1 MASTSSGSKPRKPRR
16 IPVTKPNARPGFVER
31 TSRPLYTS
39 RKRRGPLL
47 APSEKSE
54 GLLGCESVLESKF
67 VAATRFDDRVERA
80 YAQSRVMDVVSGLT
94 APDHEKLM
102 ERLASEGYAASEAK
116 LWYIDFELILVG
128 TFRPVYVEVK
138 PESRAA
144 AVEADLEARRAACER
159 IGVGF
164 LLVLDKHFPETLAH
178 NLHILQRY
186 VGTPV
191 SEETKSRI
199 LQALSGGAHTIAEL
213 TQLADAGLAEVY
225 GLVANGM
232 LAMDLFEDRLDRQAR
247 VRPSAGEPR
256 KILPLA

>member
-1 MASTSSGSKPRKPRR
+1 MASTSPGSKPRKPRR

-39 RKRRGPLL
+39 RNRRGPLL

-67 VAATRFDDRVERA
+67 VAATRFDDRVERT
-80 YAQSRVMDVVSGLT
+80 YAQPRVMDVVSGLT
-94 APDHEKLM
+94 APDREKLM
-102 ERLASEGYAASEAK
+102 ERLASEGYAPSEAK

-128 TFRPVYVEVK
+128 AIRPVYVEVK
-138 PESRAA
+138 PESRAD
-144 AVEADLEARRAACER
+144 AVEADLDARRAACER

-191 SEETKSRI
+191 SEETTNRV
-199 LQALSGGAHTIAEL
+199 LRALSAGAHTIAEL

-225 GLVANGM
+225 GLVANGL